1 MSLNIAESPGEILET
16 ALRLLGEP
24 DTHTAGLWPRAA
36 AMLGRQALEAAL
48 AELWRSMAPGLE
60 DSSFRTQLLC
70 LPSFLSGTSGLPG
83 SVSHTWGALSRACH
97 YHPYELAPTRAE
109 LVVWLGTVRDLIAE
123 IDTIRR
129 RRAIMISTRSSM
141 DNAGDLLPLDE
152 AEDPGRRAGPSRQ
165 T

>member
-109 LVVWLGTVRDLIAE
+109 LVGWLDTVRDLIAE
-123 IDTIRR
+123 IDTILR
-129 RRAIMISTRSSM
+129 RRAIMISTRSSIES
-141 DNAGDLLPLDE
+141 AGDLLLLDGE
-152 AEDPGRRAGPSRQ
+152 EDPRRRSGPRRQ